1 MVAAVCT
8 GMTTTSGHAP
18 VGDLTIYYEVHGEP
32 SPAGLPPLL
41 LLHGGLFDIDL
52 QFGGI
57 LPSLAVD
64 RQVVAMDLQGHGG
77 TNDTDRPLR
86 RADLARDAVGLLD
99 HLGIERV
106 DVVGYSLGGWIA
118 IELAVRHPARIRRL
132 VASSAGYAAA
142 GMRGTQNADAVGE
155 MTVEMIAGTPME
167 ATYLAKSPHP
177 DREHLQTLLD
187 KLGGVFAEPDFTAE
201 QIRGIAAP
209 TLVTVGDSD
218 MVTLDHAV
226 AFFRL
231 RGGDVNGDFDGLP
244 AAQLAVLPGTTHFG
258 GYADP
263 ALVVAVL
270 RPFLSVPD

>member
-1 MVAAVCT
+1 
-8 GMTTTSGHAP
+8 MTPTTGHAP
-18 VGDLTIYYEVHGEP
+18 VGDLNIYYEVHGDP
-32 SPAGLPPLL
+32 SPSGLPPVL

-57 LPSLAVD
+57 LPGLAAD

-77 TNDTDRPLR
+77 TNDVDRPLR
-86 RADLARDAVGLLD
+86 RADLARDAVGLLE

-106 DVVGYSLGGWIA
+106 DVVGYSLGGWVA
-118 IELAVRHPARIRRL
+118 TELAVQHPDRVRRL
-132 VASSAGYAAA
+132 VTSSAGYAAA
-142 GMRGTQNADAVGE
+142 GLRGTQNADAVGE
-155 MTVEMIAGTPME
+155 MRVDMIAGTPME

-177 DREHLQTLLD
+177 DHQHLQVLLD
-187 KLGGVFAEPDFTAE
+187 KLGRVFAEPDFTEE
-201 QIRGIAAP
+201 QIRGIVAP

-231 RGGDVNGDFDGLP
+231 RGGDVNGDFGGLP

-258 GYADP
+258 GYAN
-263 ALVVAVL
+263 AELVLAIV
-270 RPFLSVPD
+270 RPFLAATG

>member
-1 MVAAVCT
+1 
-8 GMTTTSGHAP
+8 MTPTTGHAP
-18 VGDLTIYYEVHGEP
+18 VGDLNIYYEVHGDP
-32 SPAGLPPLL
+32 SPSGLPPVL

-57 LPSLAVD
+57 LPGLAAD

-77 TNDTDRPLR
+77 SNDVDRPLR

-99 HLGIERV
+99 HLGIGRV
-106 DVVGYSLGGWIA
+106 DVVGYSLGGWVA
-118 IELAVRHPARIRRL
+118 TELAVQHPDRVRRL
-132 VASSAGYAAA
+132 VTSSAGYAAA
-142 GMRGTQNADAVGE
+142 GLRGTQNADAVGE
-155 MTVEMIAGTPME
+155 MRVDMIAGTPME

-177 DREHLQTLLD
+177 DHQHLQVLLD
-187 KLGGVFAEPDFTAE
+187 KLGRVFAEPDFTEE
-201 QIRGIAAP
+201 QIRGIVAP

-231 RGGDVNGDFDGLP
+231 RGGDVNGDFGGLP

-258 GYADP
+258 GYAN
-263 ALVVAVL
+263 AELVLAIV
-270 RPFLSVPD
+270 RPFLAATG